1 MRFTYNELKSLSFA
15 VKRAERDA
23 VLLDMLKKRE
33 MSEDT
38 RTVCKRLE
46 AGIAQV
52 FKQAEEALQDIAQIE
67 DGRVRQ
73 IAIFRFVEGM
83 SWKQITDI
91 IGGGASESCARM
103 ALKRYFE

>member
-1 MRFTYNELKSLSFA
+1 MRFTYDELKSLCFA

-33 MSEDT
+33 MSEET
-38 RTVCKRLE
+38 RIVCKRLE
-46 AGIAQV
+46 AGITEA
-52 FKQAEEALQDIAQIE
+52 FRNAELALQDIAQIE

-73 IAIFRFVEGM
+73 IAMLRFVEGM
-83 SWKQITDI
+83 SWKEIAAA

>member
-1 MRFTYNELKSLSFA
+1 MRFTYDELKSLCFA

-33 MSEDT
+33 MSEET
-38 RTVCKRLE
+38 KMVCRRLE
-46 AGIAQV
+46 AEINEA
-52 FKQAEEALQDIAQIE
+52 FKKAEQALLDISQIK

-73 IAIFRFVEGM
+73 IAMLRFVEGM
-83 SWKQITDI
+83 SWKEIAAA